1 MKHFGSPQSGP
12 DDIRDGTLPFLGSSS
27 LTVLFVCF
35 VSIVVFS
42 VAFVHVTKM
51 DRQHRADQIY
61 HDAVTIRD
69 DIENRLASYSLGLEF
84 GQGFYNSSK
93 FVSRKEWDEFYNTE
107 KLNQYFPG
115 VMGYGFVKVVNAD
128 RVETFVD
135 AVRNNGVPDFRV
147 KVPVGFED
155 APDDRQRYL
164 IIYLIPEER
173 NKQAWGLDV
182 SANPANRAVYDQA
195 RDTGEFSV
203 SAPFEL
209 YQDGGVHWG
218 IVIAAPVYHKAKP
231 IETIEQRRSAIK
243 GWVAVSIG
251 IDQFMASEWVEG
263 WGAFGISMSSMPGKP
278 TDSVEIFSTVQQNEN
293 AHEVFAE
300 LPMQIGNTDLA
311 IKFTNNGHH
320 SKWFASGKQ
329 IVILIAGV
337 LITTLLT
344 MVTWSLTRTRSKAI
358 IMARSMTKTIRK
370 SEQRQ
375 RSLTIEANLASRS
388 KSEFLANMSHE
399 IRTPMTAILGYS
411 EVLKDQAQD
420 HDFNAECHESI
431 SSIQRAGKHLLV
443 VINDVL
449 DLSKIESGK
458 LTIDLENS
466 SILETVYDA
475 QQALQIGANKKGIEL
490 KLDFETPFPAMLCT
504 DSYRLKQILINLI
517 GNAIKFTNEGSVTIG
532 LCTTE
537 DHLDFAIRDTGG
549 GMDAEGVKSL
559 FRPFEQLDNAMTR
572 AHKGTGLGLTI
583 SKQLANMLGG
593 DITVESELGKGTV
606 FTLSLPRNTPDN
618 VEMVSKLPAYL
629 GGIQRRADGSKKPRQ
644 MVRPINAKVLLV
656 EDGVDNQ
663 KLITLILKK
672 ANVQVVIAENGQ
684 LGVDALQ
691 GDHDFNLVLMDM
703 QMPVMDGYAA
713 TKEIRKLG
721 MDIPIIALTA
731 HAMASDRKDC
741 LDAGCDEYATKP
753 INRDRLY
760 RLIRQLINQDNTDTQ
775 TKSAA

>member
-1 MKHFGSPQSGP
+1 MKHIGSPQSGP
-12 DDIRDGTLPFLGSSS
+12 EDIRDGSLPRIGSSS
-27 LTVLFVCF
+27 LTVLLVCF
-35 VSIVVFS
+35 VSIVMFS
-42 VAFVHVTKM
+42 VAFIQVTKI
-51 DRQHRADQIY
+51 DRQHQFENMQ
-61 HDAVTIRD
+61 HDTKSIRD
-69 DIENRLASYSLGLEF
+69 DIENRLARYSLGLEF

-93 FVSRKEWDEFYNTE
+93 FVSRQEWNEFYNTG

-128 RVETFVD
+128 RVDAFVD
-135 AVRNNGVPDFRV
+135 TIRNNGVPDYRV

-155 APDDRQRYL
+155 APEDRQRYL
-164 IIYLIPEER
+164 IKYLIPEER
-173 NKQAWGLDV
+173 NRQAWGLDV
-182 SANPANRAVYDQA
+182 GANPANRAVYDQA
-195 RDTGEFSV
+195 RDSGEFSV
-203 SAPFEL
+203 SEPFEL

-231 IETIEQRRSAIK
+231 IETLEQRRAAIK

-251 IDQFMASEWVEG
+251 IEQFMAAEWTEQ
-263 WGAFGISMSSMPGKP
+263 WGAFDISIHSRPNTP
-278 TDSVEIFSTVQQNEN
+278 TESIELYS
-293 AHEVFAE
+293 AHDPNKNTPEVFAE
-300 LPMQIGNTDLA
+300 LPMQIGNTALG
-311 IKFTNNGHH
+311 IKFTNKEHD
-320 SKWFASGKQ
+320 SKWFASAKQ

-358 IMARSMTKTIRK
+358 IMARSMTKRIRK

-375 RSLTIEANLASRS
+375 RSLTIEANLANHS

-411 EVLKDQAQD
+411 EVLKDQAQEN
-420 HDFNAECHESI
+420 DFNSECHESI

-458 LTIDLENS
+458 LLIDLENN

-475 QQALQIGANKKGIEL
+475 QQSLQIGAEKKGIEL
-490 KLDFETPFPAMLCT
+490 KIEFENPFPVMLST
-504 DSYRLKQILINLI
+504 DVYRLKQILINLI

-532 LCTTE
+532 LRATE
-537 DHLDFAIRDTGG
+537 NHLDFAIRDTGD
-549 GMDAEGVKSL
+549 GMSEEGVKSL

-572 AHKGTGLGLTI
+572 ANQGTGLGLAI
-583 SKQLANMLGG
+583 SKQLAKLLGG
-593 DITVESELGKGTV
+593 GITVESEPGKGTV
-606 FTLSLPRNTPDN
+606 FTLSLPKNTPDN
-618 VEMVSKLPAYL
+618 VEMVSQLPAYI
-629 GGIQRRADGSKKPRQ
+629 GGICQRADGSKNPRQ
-644 MVRPINAKVLLV
+644 MVEPINAKVLLV
-656 EDGVDNQ
+656 EDGIDNQ

-691 GDHDFNLVLMDM
+691 GDHDFDLVLMDM
-703 QMPVMDGYAA
+703 QMPVMDGYQA
-713 TKEIRKLG
+713 TKEIRKQG

-731 HAMASDRKDC
+731 HAMASDQKEC

-760 RLIRQLINQDNTDTQ
+760 RLIRQFINQNNTDTQ